1 MADTFQVDMEN
12 FVIKESE
19 LLTRYNLIIITRKQ
33 VETLERRLDQYLLKG
48 VKNKANFK
56 ACIRKKQLE
65 ILRLKSVLKYIDTL
79 KE

>member
-1 MADTFQVDMEN
+1 MEN

-48 VKNKANFK
+48 VKNKANYK
-56 ACIRKKQLE
+56 ASIGKKRLE
-65 ILRLKSVLKYIDTL
+65 IVRLRSILKFIEV
-79 KE
+79 

>member
-1 MADTFQVDMEN
+1 MEN

-19 LLTRYNLIIITRKQ
+19 LLTRNNLVVITRKQ

-48 VKNKANFK
+48 VKNKANYK
-56 ACIRKKQLE
+56 ASIRKKQIE